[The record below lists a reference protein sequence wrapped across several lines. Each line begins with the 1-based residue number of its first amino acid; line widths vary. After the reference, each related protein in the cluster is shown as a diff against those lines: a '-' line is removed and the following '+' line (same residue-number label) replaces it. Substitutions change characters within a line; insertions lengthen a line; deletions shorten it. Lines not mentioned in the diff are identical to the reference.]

1 MMWLSDMHT
10 DTPLPPVPPP
20 PPPTVLG
27 YPGHVAYSYK
37 GILFSHKKK
46 WNSDRQTST
55 TWINERNERWKNWK
69 NEVKPDPRRTNVAW
83 LHLCGAPRAGDFREK
98 EGDGMLVRPVQRG
111 DIYSPIALEARN
123 PKLFR
128 CCQGHVLSEVSRLLL
143 CLSALVSP
151 DILGC
156 MTSTW
161 LFSLCVLCFSARMS

>member
-20 PPPTVLG
+20 PTPTVLG

-111 DIYSPIALEARN
+111 NEN
-123 PKLFR
+123 W
-128 CCQGHVLSEVSRLLL
+128 SEVKWKLLSHVQLIAAAWAVHGILQARILEWVAFAFSRG
-143 CLSALVSP
+143 SSQPRDRTQVSC
-151 DILGC
+151 I
-156 MTSTW
+156 
-161 LFSLCVLCFSARMS
+161 